1 MVCSATHRD
10 QLSVCMCVCVCG
22 DCLCY
27 FSFRLSFPRPPPP
40 FLLHSPFTPCIT
52 ASIVILISIP
62 FRFSSCSIARLQLA
76 CVPSR
81 ECSSVAICV
90 WQCALSDLQF
100 APLKCT
106 LSAPSVRCHW
116 QSLRVRKATSAL
128 AKCKQ
133 TSQQQTRRD
142 PAVIYALHYSR
153 VSVLNRNYTRI
164 FPLCPFLLRLAAISR
179 KSFAVL

>member
-1 MVCSATHRD
+1 MLFQFQVVT
-10 QLSVCMCVCVCG
+10 
-22 DCLCY
+22 
-27 FSFRLSFPRPPPP
+27 PPPPP
-40 FLLHSPFTPCIT
+40 FFVFSPFTPCIT

-62 FRFSSCSIARLQLA
+62 FRFSHVALLA
-76 CVPSR
+76 CSLHVCQAESVA
-81 ECSSVAICV
+81 SSVGICV
-90 WQCALSDLQF
+90 WQCALSDLHF

-106 LSAPSVRCHW
+106 LSAASVRCHL

-153 VSVLNRNYTRI
+153 VSVLNRNYTRT
-164 FPLCPFLLRLAAISR
+164 FPLYPFLSPLAAISR